1 MTYIATQSFT
11 DPDSYYESIG
21 GVGPV
26 EGIVT
31 ARGNYHA
38 TLTRVNFSR
47 LWMRRGEDSLAQVAI
62 YTPRMARTTIM
73 FAADQ
78 DQPASQIAGVER
90 RSDEV
95 TVVSLGSSEHVR
107 TSAAARWGAVTL
119 PPEDLATLG
128 QAISGHELTPPSFT
142 HHVKPSKSAMLRLR
156 SLHEAVG
163 HLAKKAP
170 DILARS
176 EVARAI
182 EEALQ
187 EAIVLCLASAEP
199 VHVSSGHR
207 HHARIMRRLE
217 EALHANS
224 NEPVYMSDLCT
235 AVGTSYSTLR
245 DCCQEHLGM
254 SPKRYLWL
262 RRMHLARRD
271 LCRADPEKTSV
282 TEIATS
288 YGFWELGRFAVAYRT
303 LFGES
308 PSMALRRPPDD
319 PKPGENTE
327 SPWQFIKSA

>member
-1 MTYIATQSFT
+1 
-11 DPDSYYESIG
+11 
-21 GVGPV
+21 
-26 EGIVT
+26 
-31 ARGNYHA
+31 
-38 TLTRVNFSR
+38 
-47 LWMRRGEDSLAQVAI
+47 
-62 YTPRMARTTIM
+62 
-73 FAADQ
+73 
-78 DQPASQIAGVER
+78 
-90 RSDEV
+90 
-95 TVVSLGSSEHVR
+95 
-107 TSAAARWGAVTL
+107 
-119 PPEDLATLG
+119 
-128 QAISGHELTPPSFT
+128 
-142 HHVKPSKSAMLRLR
+142 MLRLR

-199 VHVSSGHR
+199 VHVSSAHR

-224 NEPVYMSDLCT
+224 NGPVYMSELCT

-288 YGFWELGRFAVAYRT
+288 YGFWELGRFAVAYST

-319 PKPGENTE
+319 PKPGENVE

>member
-1 MTYIATQSFT
+1 MTYIATQAFT

-38 TLTRVNFSR
+38 TLTCVNFSR
-47 LWMRRGEDSLAQVAI
+47 LWMRRGEDSLAQVSI
-62 YTPRMARTTIM
+62 FTPRMARTTIT

-78 DQPASQIAGVER
+78 DQPAYQIAGEEKQP
-90 RSDEV
+90 DEV
-95 TVVSLGSSEHVR
+95 TVVSLGSSQHVR

-119 PPEDLATLG
+119 PPEDFAALG
-128 QAISGHELTPPSFT
+128 QRIIGRELTPPSFT
-142 HHVKPSKSAMLRLR
+142 HQVKPSKSAMSRLR
-156 SLHEAVG
+156 SLHEAVA

-170 DILARS
+170 DILAS
-176 EVARAI
+176 PEVARAM

-187 EAIVLCLASAEP
+187 EATVFCLASAEP
-199 VHVSSGHR
+199 VHVGSAHR
-207 HHARIMRRLE
+207 HHARIMQRLE

-224 NEPVYMSDLCT
+224 NGPVYMSELCA
-235 AVGTSYSTLR
+235 AVGASYSTLR
-245 DCCQEHLGM
+245 DCCQEHFGM

-288 YGFWELGRFAVAYRT
+288 YGFWELGRFAVAYST

-319 PKPGENTE
+319 PKPGENAE
-327 SPWQFIKSA
+327 PPWQFIKSA